1 MKRKLV
7 IVLLLLFAISFASAQ
22 LSGLENQIED
32 VSGNLEGNVTKIREI
47 TERDKWDFI
56 GSQWKELLLKNKAV
70 AGIDAFFT
78 KINIVFV
85 VLFAHDWDFSLGLLF
100 VFLIWLFTLLSFVTY
115 ARLKFDNGWTVF
127 LVSLGATLVFA
138 HARIFNYL
146 SNGAVKVFLYKPSA
160 GWRLLILAVEILAL
174 FAYLKLNQ
182 FISKNLKKAKEK
194 RKKELLEE
202 KVESTERFQKNMVKT
217 AKEVMDVS

>member
-1 MKRKLV
+1 M
-7 IVLLLLFAISFASAQ
+7 FAISFASAQ